1 MIHLQI
7 PARSPIRARSLV
19 VALSSAALLL
29 GGCADMNLSK
39 TQRDAAIGAGVGAV
53 AGAVIG
59 DTKGAVIGGA
69 LGAAGGYVWS
79 KHMADKKAAME
90 RATQGTGV
98 GVTQTQDNQLKLQI
112 PSDVSFDTG
121 RADIKANLRPILDQ
135 FASGLSSQP
144 NTEIRIIGHT
154 DNVGSDA
161 LNDPLSLQRAQSTR
175 DYLAARGVSP
185 SRVSIDGRGERE
197 PIATNASAD
206 GRAQNRRVEIY
217 LAERAVMAKN

>member
-1 MIHLQI
+1 MIPFQNST
-7 PARSPIRARSLV
+7 RSM
-19 VALSSAALLL
+19 VAAASAAALLL

-39 TQRDAAIGAGVGAV
+39 TQRDSAIGAGVGAV
-53 AGAVIG
+53 AGAVIGG

-98 GVTQTQDNQLKLQI
+98 AVTQTQDNQLKLQI

-121 RADIKANLRPILDQ
+121 RSDIKPNLRPILDQ
-135 FASGLSSQP
+135 FASGLSAQP
-144 NTEIRIIGHT
+144 NTEVRIIGHT

-161 LNDPLSLQRAQSTR
+161 VNDPLSLQRARATR

-185 SRVSIDGRGERE
+185 SRVIIDGRGERE
-197 PIATNASAD
+197 PIATNATAE
-206 GRAQNRRVEIY
+206 GRAQNRRVEIF
-217 LAERAVMAKN
+217 LAERATMASN

>member
-1 MIHLQI
+1 M
-7 PARSPIRARSLV
+7 
-19 VALSSAALLL
+19 VAAMTAAVLLL

-39 TQRDAAIGAGVGAV
+39 TQRDSAIGAGVGAV

-59 DTKGAVIGGA
+59 GDVKGAVIGGA
-69 LGAAGGYVWS
+69 LGGAGGYVWS

-98 GVTQTQDNQLKLQI
+98 AVTQTADNQLKLQI

-121 RADIKANLRPILDQ
+121 RSDIKSNLRPILDQ

-144 NTEIRIIGHT
+144 NTEVRIIGHT

-161 LNDPLSLQRAQSTR
+161 VNDPLSLQRAQSTR

-197 PIATNASAD
+197 PIATNATAD
-206 GRAQNRRVEIY
+206 GRAQNRRVEIF
-217 LAERAVMAKN
+217 LAERAAAAKS

>member
-1 MIHLQI
+1 MID
-7 PARSPIRARSLV
+7 ARKPSRTMV
-19 VALSSAALLL
+19 TALAAAALLL

-39 TQRDAAIGAGVGAV
+39 TQRDTAIGAGVGAV

-59 DTKGAVIGGA
+59 GDAKGAVIGGA

-98 GVTQTQDNQLKLQI
+98 AVTQTADNQLKLQI

-121 RADIKANLRPILDQ
+121 RSDIKPNLRPILDQ

-144 NTEIRIIGHT
+144 NTEVRIIGHT

-161 LNDPLSLQRAQSTR
+161 INDPLSLQRAQSTR
-175 DYLAARGVSP
+175 DYLAARGVNP
-185 SRVSIDGRGERE
+185 SRVTIEGRGERE
-197 PIATNASAD
+197 PIATNATAE
-206 GRAQNRRVEIY
+206 GRAQNRRVEIF
-217 LAERAVMAKN
+217 LAERATMAKS

>member
-1 MIHLQI
+1 MIPFQI
-7 PARSPIRARSLV
+7 STRSLV
-19 VALSSAALLL
+19 AATSVAALLL

-39 TQRDAAIGAGVGAV
+39 TQRDSAIGAGVGAV

-59 DTKGAVIGGA
+59 GDTKAAVIGGA

-90 RATQGTGV
+90 QATQGTGV
-98 GVTQTQDNQLKLQI
+98 AVTQTQDNQLKLQI

-121 RADIKANLRPILDQ
+121 RSDIKPNLRPILDQ
-135 FASGLSSQP
+135 FASGLSGQP
-144 NTEIRIIGHT
+144 NTEVRIIGHT

-161 LNDPLSLQRAQSTR
+161 VNDPLSLQRARATR

-185 SRVSIDGRGERE
+185 IIDGRGERE
-197 PIATNASAD
+197 PVATNATAE
-206 GRAQNRRVEIY
+206 GRAQNRRVEIF
-217 LAERAVMAKN
+217 LAERAMASN

>member
-1 MIHLQI
+1 MIHTKT
-7 PARSPIRARSLV
+7 PSRSM
-19 VALSSAALLL
+19 VAAFTAALLLL

-39 TQRDAAIGAGVGAV
+39 TQRDSAIGAGVGAV

-59 DTKGAVIGGA
+59 GDVKGAVIGGA
-69 LGAAGGYVWS
+69 LGGAGGYVWS

-98 GVTQTQDNQLKLQI
+98 AVTQTADNQLKLQI

-121 RADIKANLRPILDQ
+121 RSDIKSNLRPILDQ

-144 NTEIRIIGHT
+144 NTEVRIIGHT

-161 LNDPLSLQRAQSTR
+161 VNDPLSLQRAQSTR

-185 SRVSIDGRGERE
+185 SRVSIEGRGERE
-197 PIATNASAD
+197 PIATNATAD
-206 GRAQNRRVEIY
+206 GRAQNRRVEIF
-217 LAERAVMAKN
+217 LAERAAAAKS

>member
-1 MIHLQI
+1 MIHSPI
-7 PARSPIRARSLV
+7 SARSQFRTRSL
-19 VALSSAALLL
+19 AASLGAAALLL
-29 GGCADMNLSK
+29 GGCADMNMGMTN

-90 RATQGTGV
+90 QATRGTGV
-98 GVTQTQDNQLKLQI
+98 AVSQTQDNQLKLQI

-121 RADIKANLRPILDQ
+121 RADIKSNLRPILDQ

-144 NTEIRIIGHT
+144 NTVVRIIGHT
-154 DNVGSDA
+154 DSVGSDA
-161 LNDPLSLQRAQSTR
+161 INDPLSLQRAQSTR
-175 DYLAARGVSP
+175 DYLSARGVSP
-185 SRVSIDGRGERE
+185 GRVSIEGRGQRE
-197 PIATNASAD
+197 PIATNATAD

-217 LAERAVMAKN
+217 LAERAS

>member
-1 MIHLQI
+1 MIHSTI
-7 PARSPIRARSLV
+7 PTRSLV
-19 VALSSAALLL
+19 AGMAAAALLL
-29 GGCADMNLSK
+29 GGCADMNMSK

-53 AGAVIG
+53 AGAVIGG

-98 GVTQTQDNQLKLQI
+98 AVTQTQDNQLKLQI

-121 RADIKANLRPILDQ
+121 RSDIKPELRPVLDQ
-135 FASGLSSQP
+135 FANGLSGQP
-144 NTEIRIIGHT
+144 NTEVRIIGHT

-161 LNDPLSLQRAQSTR
+161 VNDPLSLARARAAR
-175 DYLAARGVSP
+175 DYLAARGVNP
-185 SRVSIDGRGERE
+185 GRIMIEGRGERE
-197 PIATNASAD
+197 PVATNATAD
-206 GRAQNRRVEIY
+206 GRAQNRRVEIF
-217 LAERAVMAKN
+217 LAERAAVAKN

>member
-1 MIHLQI
+1 MIHSHI
-7 PARSPIRARSLV
+7 SDFRTRSLV
-19 VALSSAALLL
+19 ASLSVAALLL
-29 GGCADMNLSK
+29 GGCADLNMST

-90 RATQGTGV
+90 QATRGTGV
-98 GVTQTQDNQLKLQI
+98 AVSQTQDNQLKLQI
-112 PSDVSFDTG
+112 PSDVSFDSG

-144 NTEIRIIGHT
+144 NTVLRIIGHT
-154 DNVGSDA
+154 DSVGSDA
-161 LNDPLSLQRAQSTR
+161 VNDPLSLQRAQSTR
-175 DYLAARGVSP
+175 DYLSARGVSP
-185 SRVSIDGRGERE
+185 NRVSIEGRGQRE
-197 PIATNASAD
+197 PIANNATAD

-217 LAERAVMAKN
+217 LAERASMASN

>member
-1 MIHLQI
+1 M
-7 PARSPIRARSLV
+7 
-19 VALSSAALLL
+19 VAAASAAALLL

-39 TQRDAAIGAGVGAV
+39 TQRDSAIGAGVGAV
-53 AGAVIG
+53 AGAVIGG

-98 GVTQTQDNQLKLQI
+98 AVTQTQDNQLKLQI

-121 RADIKANLRPILDQ
+121 RSDIKPNLRPILDQ
-135 FASGLSSQP
+135 FASGLSAQP
-144 NTEIRIIGHT
+144 NTEVRIIGHT

-161 LNDPLSLQRAQSTR
+161 VNDPLSLQRARATR

-185 SRVSIDGRGERE
+185 SRVIIDGRGERE
-197 PIATNASAD
+197 PIATNATAE
-206 GRAQNRRVEIY
+206 GRAQNRRVEIF
-217 LAERAVMAKN
+217 LAERATMASN